1 VTTHFS
7 AWLQHENGELSIDK
21 ETTESECG
29 MSNVRCAG
37 NIRLVTCGRCKRT
50 MMYKAALTIH
60 NMEIIKGVI
69 EANKAKRGEE

>member
-7 AWLQHENGELSIDK
+7 AWLQYGNGDLSIDK

-29 MSNVRCAG
+29 MSNARCAG

-50 MMYKAALTIH
+50 TMYKAAVVIH
-60 NMEIIKGVI
+60 NLKVI
-69 EANKAKRGEE
+69 EEANKARRAEK